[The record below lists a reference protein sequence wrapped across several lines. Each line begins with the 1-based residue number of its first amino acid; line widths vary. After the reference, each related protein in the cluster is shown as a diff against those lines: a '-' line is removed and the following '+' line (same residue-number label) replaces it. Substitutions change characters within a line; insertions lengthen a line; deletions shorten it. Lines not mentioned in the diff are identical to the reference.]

1 MSGYKQNH
9 IKILIG
15 LVLGGLAGVFLGIS
29 LATHRRASAQEKE
42 RKVSWVSR
50 VLTRLGRVRRQ
61 TQARLAGASA
71 RLVSNWGNYPVTA
84 AKLYTFETADEL
96 GGLLGQLDTVIPRGN
111 GRCYGDSALA
121 GQIISTMRYNRFLAF
136 DEQQGLIT
144 CQAGVTLAEV
154 LEIIVPRGWFLPVT
168 PGTKF
173 ITVGG
178 AIASDVHGK
187 NQHKEGTFCE
197 HVFDLEVML
206 SNGRRV
212 RCSRAENEE
221 LFRSVCGGMGLTGF
235 ILQATFRLKPIE
247 TAYIRQESIRAGNL
261 DQLMDLFEASAGW
274 TYTMAW
280 IDCLVQGPAMGRGI
294 LLRGEHALKSE
305 LQTEQQWRQ
314 PLKLKPKFK
323 FNVPFYLPNF
333 ALNGLTA
340 KLFNLF
346 YYHRHLPISQQAI
359 VDYDSFFYPL
369 DVIHNWNRIY
379 GKRGFTQYQF
389 ILPKAHS
396 RAGFRALLSKIAQS
410 GSGSFL
416 AVLKLYGPQQGYIP
430 FAMDGF
436 SLALDFPITPGL
448 FNFLDELDKLV
459 LEYGGRLYLTK
470 DARMSREMFLTSYPN
485 AQAFIQKVQ
494 QLNSGVKF
502 RSLQSDRIGITSW
515 DTY

>member
-1 MSGYKQNH
+1 MSGYKQNN

-15 LVLGGLAGVFLGIS
+15 LVLGGLTGIILGFW
-29 LATHRRASAQEKE
+29 LAARRRSKDKDQERRAGLAGRIWTAFGRARRQAQE
-42 RKVSWVSR
+42 
-50 VLTRLGRVRRQ
+50 
-61 TQARLAGASA
+61 RLAGVST
-71 RLVSNWGNYPVTA
+71 RLISNWGNYPATA
-84 AKLYTFETADEL
+84 AKVYTFETAEEL
-96 GGLLGQLDTVIPRGN
+96 RVLLSQLDTAIPRGN

-121 GQIISTMRYNRFLAF
+121 EQIVSAMSYNKFLSF

-154 LEIIVPRGWFLPVT
+154 LDVIVPRGWFLPVT

-173 ITVGG
+173 ISVGG

-187 NQHKEGTFCE
+187 NQHTEGTFCD
-197 HVFDLEVML
+197 HVLGLELMR
-206 SNGRRV
+206 SDGRRGT
-212 RCSRAENEE
+212 CSRTENEE
-221 LFRSVCGGMGLTGF
+221 LFWSVCGGMGLTGF

-247 TAYIRQESIRAGNL
+247 TAYIRQESIRAANL
-261 DQLMDLFEASAGW
+261 DQLMDLFEASEGW

-294 LLRGEHALKSE
+294 LLRGEHALKTE
-305 LQTEQQWRQ
+305 LQTEAQWQQ

-323 FNVPFYLPNF
+323 FDVPFYFPNF

-340 KLFNLF
+340 KLFNSF
-346 YYHRHLPISQQAI
+346 YYHRHLPVAQQAI

-379 GKRGFTQYQF
+379 GQRGFTQYQF
-389 ILPKAHS
+389 ILPKAQS
-396 RAGFRALLSKIAQS
+396 RAGLRALLSKIAES

-416 AVLKLYGPQQGYIP
+416 AVLKLYGPQQGCIP
-430 FAMDGF
+430 FAMEGF
-436 SLALDFPITPGL
+436 SLALDFPITPTL

-470 DARMSREMFLTSYPN
+470 DVRMSREMFLASYPN

-494 QLNSGVKF
+494 QLNSGTKF

-515 DTY
+515 DTF

>member
-1 MSGYKQNH
+1 MLGYKQNKL
-9 IKILIG
+9 KILIG
-15 LVLGGLAGVFLGIS
+15 LVLGVLAGVVFAIS
-29 LATHRRASAQEKE
+29 LASRRSPRDQDTN
-42 RKVSWVSR
+42 RKVGLVSR
-50 VLTRLGRVRRQ
+50 VLTTFGRVRRQ
-61 TQARLAGASA
+61 ARERLAGVSTH
-71 RLVSNWGNYPVTA
+71 LVSNWGNYPVAA
-84 AKLYTFETADEL
+84 AKIYTFETADEL
-96 GGLLGQLDTVIPRGN
+96 RTLFNQLDTTIPRGN

-121 GQIISTMRYNRFLAF
+121 GQIVSTMRYNKFLSF

-154 LEIIVPRGWFLPVT
+154 LDVIVPRGWFLPVT

-187 NQHKEGTFCE
+187 NQHKEGTFSDQ
-197 HVFDLEVML
+197 VLNLEVML
-206 SNGRRV
+206 SDGRRV
-212 RCSRAENEE
+212 NCSMTENEE
-221 LFRSVCGGMGLTGF
+221 LFQSVCGGMGLTGF

-261 DQLMDLFEASAGW
+261 DQLMDLFEASESW

-294 LLRGEHALKSE
+294 LLRGEHALKTE
-305 LQTEQQWRQ
+305 LQTETQWQQ
-314 PLKLKPKFK
+314 PLKLTPKFK
-323 FNVPFYLPNF
+323 LNVPVYLPNF
-333 ALNGLTA
+333 VLNSLTV
-340 KLFNLF
+340 KLFNLL
-346 YYHRHLPISQQAI
+346 YYHRHLPVSRQAI

-369 DVIHNWNRIY
+369 DFVHHWNRIY
-379 GKRGFTQYQF
+379 GQRGFTQYQF

-396 RAGFRALLSKIAQS
+396 RVGLRALLSKIAQS
-410 GSGSFL
+410 GYGSFL

-430 FAMDGF
+430 FAMEGF
-436 SLALDFPITPGL
+436 SLALDFPITPDL

-470 DARMSREMFLTSYPN
+470 DARMSQEMFLTSYPK

-494 QLNSGVKF
+494 QLNSGIKF

-515 DTY
+515 DTF